1 MIIGKIIQKG
11 GLCFQIVTSYV
22 KIYYNEHFIK
32 EFGCLIKTFAFWLSL
47 IGYRCSFA
55 FWLSLIGYRC
65 SFAFWISLIGYRCS
79 FAFWL
84 NLIGYRCSFA
94 FWLNLIDYQSYFAM
108 WLNLIG
114 YRCSFAF
121 SLNLMGYR
129 CTFALLMVSLTTY
142 ARVSLIFKW
151 VGCLTMYQGNDKH
164 NTIVIE
170 WFNYLVSSVNIYY

>member
-65 SFAFWISLIGYRCS
+65 SFAFW
-79 FAFWL
+79 
-84 NLIGYRCSFA
+84 
-94 FWLNLIDYQSYFAM
+94 LNLIDYQSYFAF
-108 WLNLIG
+108 WLSLIG